1 MNAHLANQLRH
12 CKTLPTLPA
21 IAIKIIEL
29 ANDPDINLDDM
40 CKYIMLDPALS
51 AKILKMANSPLYK
64 SRRSASNIR
73 QAISILG
80 THTVIVIALSFSLT
94 NTFIRN
100 PVKNNTVI
108 DNTQFWRR
116 AIASALAC
124 RTLGEKLGLQ
134 FLDDLFL
141 AGLLQD
147 IGILAY
153 MAIAPEEYGPVYT
166 STNDHDTLL
175 MNERRS
181 LGSGHDEV
189 GYALLKQWHIPDHIA
204 LSCIA
209 SHYQPGSHQS
219 ILTPNLYSCTA
230 VSRYLAEYFLTPHKP
245 ENLSNLIRYA
255 RTWLDIDS
263 ETLLEVFN
271 SITDKLSSM
280 EDLFEITFNSSSEIA
295 QILDEAKELL
305 ALQTVTK
312 VKELEEKTQHDGLTG
327 AMNRNFFD
335 EKIQCEFHLSIQH
348 HLPLT
353 IVMIDIDHFKKIND
367 TYGHIAGDNILTSF
381 SQVIVKQIRE
391 GDFFCRYGGEEFV
404 LILPGTPLAAARTIA
419 HRLKDTITAR
429 ALKTDDGTEI
439 RITASFGVASC
450 LKDKHH
456 YFGTPI
462 DLIKAADSALLV
474 AKKAGRN
481 CIVEWNQR

>member
-1 MNAHLANQLRH
+1 MNEQLANQLRH

-21 IAIKIIEL
+21 IAVKVIEL
-29 ANDPDINLDDM
+29 ANDPDINLDDL

-80 THTVIVIALSFSLT
+80 THTIIVIALSFSLT

-100 PVKNNTVI
+100 PIKGNGII

-124 RTLGEKLGLQ
+124 RTLGEKLGLR
-134 FLDDLFL
+134 FVDDLFL

-153 MAIAPEEYGPVYT
+153 IAIMPDEYEPVYT
-166 STNDHDTLL
+166 SSNDHDALL
-175 MNERRS
+175 MNERLTFS
-181 LGSGHDEV
+181 SGHDEV

-204 LSCIA
+204 LTCIA
-209 SHYQPGSHQS
+209 SHCQPEPQMASS
-219 ILTPNLYSCTA
+219 PNLYSCAA
-230 VSRYLAEYFLTPHKP
+230 VSRYLAEYFLTPSRP
-245 ENLSNLIRYA
+245 ENLINLIRSA
-255 RTWLDIDS
+255 RAWLDIDS

-271 SITDKLSSM
+271 AMIEALDSIG
-280 EDLFEITFNSSSEIA
+280 DLFEITFYTPAEIA
-295 QILDEAKELL
+295 GILDEAKELL

-327 AMNRNFFD
+327 AMNRKFFD
-335 EKIQCEFHLSIQH
+335 ETIQREFHLSSQH
-348 HLPLT
+348 QFPLT

-367 TYGHIAGDNILTSF
+367 TYGHVAGDEILTSF
-381 SQVIVKQIRE
+381 SGIIVKQIRE
-391 GDFFCRYGGEEFV
+391 EDSFCRYGGEEFA
-404 LILPGTPLAAARTIA
+404 LILPGTPPDAARNITR
-419 HRLKDTITAR
+419 RLKDAITAHSI
-429 ALKTDDGTEI
+429 KTDDGTEI

-450 LKDKHH
+450 LNGIPCFKN
-456 YFGTPI
+456 PI
-462 DLIKAADSALLV
+462 DLIKAADSALLE

-481 CIVEWNQR
+481 CIVEWKQS